1 MTVEPPS
8 VGAAVAIRLAD
19 GHEQVSRVVISAPP
33 CVHVEPEL
41 TSSDGE
47 TVDVAWVTPMGLGR
61 RGRARLVSHGDRKTV
76 LEIVGVTELA
86 GRFLHR
92 FVPVSPLLAELVV
105 FDDFGQISAELTGSV
120 RDLALT
126 GAGLDVEGLAGG
138 ETVLI
143 TLAEVGGHAVVSG
156 IEARVAH
163 VETRGGATVAG
174 IVFSSP
180 FDAAPAIAALES
192 GL

>member
-1 MTVEPPS
+1 M
-8 VGAAVAIRLAD
+8 AVRLSD
-19 GHEQVSRVVISAPP
+19 GHEQVSRVVACLPP
-33 CVHVEPEL
+33 IVHIEPEL

-47 TVDVAWVTPMGLGR
+47 TVDVAWVTPSGKGR
-61 RGRARLVSHGDRKTV
+61 RGRARLVSHGDRQTV

-92 FVPVSPLLAELVV
+92 FVPLAALHAELVV
-105 FDDFGQISAELTGSV
+105 FDDFGQISGELTGEV
-120 RDLALT
+120 LDLALT
-126 GAGLDVEGLAGG
+126 GAGIAIDGLAGG

-143 TLAEVGGHAVVSG
+143 TLAEVGGHAIVSG

-163 VETRGGATVAG
+163 VEVRGGVQVAG

-180 FDAAPAIAALES
+180 FDAAPAIAALEA